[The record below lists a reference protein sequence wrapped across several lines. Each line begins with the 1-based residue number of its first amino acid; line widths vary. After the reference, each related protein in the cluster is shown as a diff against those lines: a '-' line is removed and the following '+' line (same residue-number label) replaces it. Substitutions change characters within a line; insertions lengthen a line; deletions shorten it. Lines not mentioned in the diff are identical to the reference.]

1 MINNIVPLL
10 QTHNLNL
17 DKNSIFAAMKK
28 GFILN
33 LILLFFAIAGKS
45 QNATVVGKVTDEQ
58 GQGIPY
64 VVVYDQKTPQS
75 PCQTDI
81 DGLYRLSVTPQ
92 EACVLIFSVTG
103 YKKTSL
109 TISIADGE
117 VKTLNKKLE
126 VNTRE
131 VSEVMVVSKR
141 DNDASLTKI
150 NPKYI
155 QSIPSVGMS
164 SVESSIKTQPGV
176 TSRNEFS
183 SQYNVR
189 GGNFDEN
196 LTYVNDIMIYRPILI
211 RSGQQE
217 GLSFINPDM
226 VGSISFSSGGFDAEY
241 GDKMSSV
248 LDIKYR
254 KPTAFAASTNLSLIG
269 VTGHVENVSKDG
281 RFTMITGVRY
291 KNNRMIISKM
301 DEKGDYRPTF
311 ADVQTQM
318 TYQISKK
325 SQLGFLGYFSH
336 NNYLFVPK
344 DKETIFGSQMKQY
357 SMYVAFQ
364 GNEENITNSLLGA
377 IWNQWTFNENTN
389 VKLTV
394 SAYSTDESE
403 AYDIISSYRL
413 NEVQA
418 TEKGKLDTVGNLAIG
433 SFFKHAR
440 NDLNAN
446 VISTSLI
453 LNHDFNISTFSAGI
467 DCQYHRINEDLNSWI
482 YIDSADYNVPYSDT
496 SITIGGTIYNKIRF
510 NNYETGAFAQ
520 NNWKLQLG
528 DDLLSIIAG
537 VRSSFKTSNQ
547 QLVASPRIRLMYKPA
562 WKRNMLFRLAFG
574 YYYQTPFFKEMVGAD
589 GTFYPQTKDQES
601 IHYVAGCD
609 YYLKIWER
617 PFKLTV
623 ESYYKD
629 LKRII
634 PYTIDNV
641 SLQYFPDKSAKG
653 YATGLDMKLNG
664 EFIKGTESWVSL
676 SVMQTKEKIDG
687 TGNTWQRRPTDQLI
701 NLGIFVQDYLPWNN
715 SYKMSMTMYYASKVL
730 SNPADLN
737 STKQSGATLPAYS
750 RVDVG
755 FSKQII
761 AESNTAVKPKYS
773 LKSLWVG
780 IEILN
785 LLDFS
790 NTVSYFWIKDVNGYN
805 YPTPNKLTNR
815 MFNIKL
821 SAKI

>member
-1 MINNIVPLL
+1 M

-33 LILLFFAIAGKS
+33 LILLFFAVVGKS
-45 QNATVVGKVTDEQ
+45 QNATVVGKITDDQ
-58 GQGIPY
+58 GLGIPY
-64 VVVYDQKTPQS
+64 VVVYDQKSPQS

-81 DGLYRLSVTPQ
+81 DGLFRLNVIPQ
-92 EACVLIFSVTG
+92 NACTIIFSVTG
-103 YKKTSL
+103 FKKTSL
-109 TISIADGE
+109 TITIADGE
-117 VKTLNKKLE
+117 VKTINKKLE
-126 VNTRE
+126 VNARE
-131 VSEVMVVSKR
+131 VSEVMVLSKR
-141 DNDASLTKI
+141 DNDASLTRI

-155 QSIPSVGMS
+155 QSIPGVGMS

-196 LTYVNDIMIYRPILI
+196 LTYVNDIMIYRPILT

-226 VGSISFSSGGFDAEY
+226 VGSITFSSGGFDAEY

-269 VTGHVENVSKDG
+269 VTGHVENASKDG

-291 KNNRMIISKM
+291 KNNRMIVSKM
-301 DEKGDYRPTF
+301 DEKGDYKPTF
-311 ADVQTQM
+311 TDVQTQL
-318 TYQISKK
+318 TYQLTKK

-336 NNYLFVPK
+336 NNYLFIPK
-344 DKETIFGSQMKQY
+344 DKNTTFGYPKQY
-357 SMYVAFQ
+357 NMYVAFE
-364 GNEENITNSLLGA
+364 GNEENISTSMMGA
-377 IWNQWTFNENTN
+377 LWNQWTLNENTN

-394 SAYSTDESE
+394 STFQTSESE
-403 AYDIISSYRL
+403 AFDIKSYYRL
-413 NEVQA
+413 NEVA
-418 TEKGKLDTVGNLAIG
+418 SNDKGKIDTIGNLAVG

-440 NDLNAN
+440 NDLDAN
-446 VISTSLI
+446 IITTSLVV
-453 LNHDFNISTFSAGI
+453 NHEFGISTFSAGI
-467 DCQYHRINEDLNSWI
+467 DCQFHRINEDLNSWTKL
-482 YIDSADYNVPYSDT
+482 DSADYNIPYSDT
-496 SITIGGTIYNKIRF
+496 AIILSQTIYNKIHF
-510 NNYETGAFAQ
+510 TNFEPSAFIQ
-520 NNWKLQLG
+520 NAWKFQLG
-528 DDLLSIIAG
+528 DDLLSLSAG
-537 VRSSFKTSNQ
+537 LRTNYKTSNEQ
-547 QLVASPRIRLMYKPA
+547 IVASPRLRLLYKPA
-562 WKRNMLFRLAFG
+562 WKRNMFFRLAFG
-574 YYYQTPFFKEMVGAD
+574 YYYQTPFFKEMVGVD
-589 GTFYPQTKDQES
+589 GTFYPKTKDQES

-609 YYLKIWER
+609 YFLKIWQR
-617 PFKLTV
+617 PFKLTI

-629 LKRII
+629 LKRIV

-641 SLQYFPDKSAKG
+641 SLQYFPDKTAKG

-687 TGNTWQRRPTDQLI
+687 SGNSWQRRPTDQLI
-701 NLGIFVQDYLPWNN
+701 NLGIFVQDYLPWDN
-715 SYKMSMTMYYASKVL
+715 SYKMSMTMYYASKVP
-730 SNPADLN
+730 SNPADI
-737 STKQSGATLPAYS
+737 SSSKQSAVMLPAYR

-761 AESNTAVKPKYS
+761 SESNTEAKRKYS

-785 LLDFS
+785 LLDFG
-790 NTVSYFWIKDVNGYN
+790 NTVSYFWIKDVQGYN
-805 YPTPNKLTNR
+805 YPTPNYLTSR